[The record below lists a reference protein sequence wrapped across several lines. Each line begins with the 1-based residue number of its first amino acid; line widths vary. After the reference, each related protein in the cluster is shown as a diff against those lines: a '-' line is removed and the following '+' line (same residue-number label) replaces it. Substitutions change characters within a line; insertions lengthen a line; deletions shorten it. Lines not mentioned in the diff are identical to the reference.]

1 MMENIKLAIGVPLA
15 IEWVSSKFWHSYEN
29 LEKPK
34 NHILITIA
42 GCFTAMNRERIA
54 LKAIKENCT
63 HLLFIDSDMTFPSD
77 ALNKL
82 LKNTELDIVAGL
94 FFSKYSPYDPA
105 FTINDKKVIPQKL
118 VEVDWVG
125 TAFTLIN
132 MKVFKKMPR
141 PWFEYDFNP
150 KHIVGE
156 DVLFCIKAK
165 KLGYKVYVDPEVNI
179 GHLLTVSIRK
189 NKDGMLKI
197 RR

>member
-1 MMENIKLAIGVPLA
+1 MFNASDGKVISESINNKWVQFSLIAFNAIL
-15 IEWVSSKFWHSYEN
+15 S
-29 LEKPK
+29 
-34 NHILITIA
+34 
-42 GCFTAMNRERIA
+42 
-54 LKAIKENCT
+54 
-63 HLLFIDSDMTFPSD
+63 LFIAVKQP
-77 ALNKL
+77 A
-82 LKNTELDIVAGL
+82 IVIRIWFFG
-94 FFSKYSPYDPA
+94 FSKYSPYDPA